1 MDIINAIGSY
11 GPWAWVVVGV
21 VLLGLELAVPGGFL
35 LWLGVAGIVTGL
47 ATFLWAMQWP
57 IQFLLFGALSLV
69 LIVVWMRF
77 FKGRERPSDR
87 PFLNDRAAVYIG
99 HEAVLSE
106 PIRDGFGRL
115 SLGDT
120 VWRIAGPDLPA
131 GQRVRVVSAEG
142 AVLKVEVAGG

>member
-11 GPWAWVVVGV
+11 GPWAWVVAGV
-21 VLLGLELAVPGGFL
+21 VLLALELAVPGGFL
-35 LWLGVAGIVTGL
+35 LWLGVAGIATGL
-47 ATFLWAMQWP
+47 VTFLWTMDWP
-57 IQFLLFGALSLV
+57 LQFLLFGALSLL

-99 HEAVLSE
+99 HEAVLGE
-106 PIRDGFGRL
+106 PIRDGWGRL

-131 GQRVRVVSAEG
+131 GRKVRVVAAEG
-142 AVLKVEVAGG
+142 AVLKVEAAG